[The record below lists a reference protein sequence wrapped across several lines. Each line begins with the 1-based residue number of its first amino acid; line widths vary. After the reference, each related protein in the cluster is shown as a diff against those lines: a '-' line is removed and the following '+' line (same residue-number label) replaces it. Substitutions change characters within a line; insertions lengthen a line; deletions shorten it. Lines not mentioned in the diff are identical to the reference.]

1 MVASGAAARH
11 SSAGLAAL
19 ERLAEAAPEDPW
31 AFFRGERGQ
40 FRWWSHSRAWRESA
54 AAAAE
59 SQATAGSAV
68 PRELLARLA
77 AGTEAEAAAA
87 HRLLEVLGPP
97 PQREVWI
104 SWRRLDAGAEGVL
117 LLASQLAGWAVVRE
131 PGEALHPQV
140 FAWARPTLLAGSGAE
155 LAALLDGFAAAAPR
169 PLRGRWL
176 RRRLARLRAVIVDDG
191 SDPAALARRVGEL
204 GGEAR
209 GIAFGGPA

>member
-1 MVASGAAARH
+1 MAATGAPARDT
-11 SSAGLAAL
+11 SVGLAAL
-19 ERLAEAAPEDPW
+19 ARLAEAAPEDPW

-40 FRWWSHSRAWRESA
+40 FRWWPRARAWRESGA
-54 AAAAE
+54 AGGASE
-59 SQATAGSAV
+59 ATSGGAV

-77 AGTEAEAAAA
+77 VSTEAEADAAR
-87 HRLLEVLGPP
+87 HLLATLGPP

-104 SWRRLDAGAEGVL
+104 SWRRLDTGAEGVL
-117 LLASQLAGWAVVRE
+117 LVASQLAGWAVVRE

-155 LAALLDGFAAAAPR
+155 LAALLDGFAAEAPR
-169 PLRGRWL
+169 PFRGRWL

-191 SDPAALARRVGEL
+191 SDPEALARRVREL

-209 GIAFGGPA
+209 AIAFGGAG